1 MRKLLLF
8 ILLGTLPTQLSAQQF
23 CDVKGRILV
32 QDTDEPIGEAVVE
45 IPRHGLWAITDKEG
59 RFTVRGVPRGKTTFV
74 LSCLGYATTLVNI
87 EVIAGMDA
95 LHLYLPEDNL
105 ALESVVVTARE
116 APDAMATSRTVG
128 GNAIDHL
135 QMVNASDISALLP
148 GGKTVNPDLTTD
160 NPFSLRDGGS
170 TAGNATFGTAVEVDG
185 VRLSTNASLGDMAG
199 ASTRNIAST
208 NIEAVEVITGVPSA
222 EYGDI
227 SSGIVRLRTRK
238 GKTPYTLTFTTNPQ
252 TKQASFSKGFD
263 LGENNGVLNT
273 NLEYARAT
281 KNPVSPYTSYSRTG
295 LSLSY
300 QNTFANT
307 VRFNFGVAGNLGG
320 QNTKNDPDAQNGE
333 WQKVKDDALRINTSI
348 NWQPNRKGLTSLD
361 FNASINYEN
370 KLERHIPSIRMI
382 ITLRLE
388 AMLLHRQQNLSEWNG
403 RTHAFN
409 VAEDSS
415 VPTGG
420 DIYDGNSYT
429 AIWPVAYLDQDGVR
443 HPFTDVERND
453 PAFASM
459 LLRSG
464 NAYQYRLTDYDP
476 YFSANLSVTKEIG
489 DHVSISFY
497 ANNFTNSR
505 KYVRPYAGGVGSIF
519 TPKFY
524 YGLTVRIKF

>member
-74 LSCLGYATTLVNI
+74 LSCLGYATTLVDI

-208 NIEAVEVITGVPSA
+208 NIEAVEVITQAYPRPNTA
-222 EYGDI
+222 
-227 SSGIVRLRTRK
+227 
-238 GKTPYTLTFTTNPQ
+238 TFHQ
-252 TKQASFSKGFD
+252 VSCAC
-263 LGENNGVLNT
+263 
-273 NLEYARAT
+273 ARARG
-281 KNPVSPYTSYSRTG
+281 KR
-295 LSLSY
+295 
-300 QNTFANT
+300 
-307 VRFNFGVAGNLGG
+307 
-320 QNTKNDPDAQNGE
+320 
-333 WQKVKDDALRINTSI
+333 
-348 NWQPNRKGLTSLD
+348 
-361 FNASINYEN
+361 
-370 KLERHIPSIRMI
+370 
-382 ITLRLE
+382 
-388 AMLLHRQQNLSEWNG
+388 
-403 RTHAFN
+403 
-409 VAEDSS
+409 
-415 VPTGG
+415 PT
-420 DIYDGNSYT
+420 
-429 AIWPVAYLDQDGVR
+429 R
-443 HPFTDVERND
+443 
-453 PAFASM
+453 
-459 LLRSG
+459 
-464 NAYQYRLTDYDP
+464 
-476 YFSANLSVTKEIG
+476 
-489 DHVSISFY
+489 
-497 ANNFTNSR
+497 
-505 KYVRPYAGGVGSIF
+505 
-519 TPKFY
+519 
-524 YGLTVRIKF
+524 

>member
-1 MRKLLLF
+1 MRDGDNWDDGWHQMVTKQTVRTF
-8 ILLGTLPTQLSAQQF
+8 VQNTQQSN
-23 CDVKGRILV
+23 GS
-32 QDTDEPIGEAVVE
+32 PIDRMGLEFVVE
-45 IPRHGLWAITDKEG
+45 FPRIQPIRTDLRLDGAYGYTKYVNEG
-59 RFTVRGVPRGKTTFV
+59 EWEYMRTIFTGDKSYPYVGIYPDTGGATVTFNGRKTQRLDANLT
-74 LSCLGYATTLVNI
+74 ATT
-87 EVIAGMDA
+87 
-95 LHLYLPEDNL
+95 
-105 ALESVVVTARE
+105 
-116 APDAMATSRTVG
+116 
-128 GNAIDHL
+128 
-135 QMVNASDISALLP
+135 
-148 GGKTVNPDLTTD
+148 
-160 NPFSLRDGGS
+160 
-170 TAGNATFGTAVEVDG
+170 
-185 VRLSTNASLGDMAG
+185 
-199 ASTRNIAST
+199 
-208 NIEAVEVITGVPSA
+208 
-222 EYGDI
+222 
-227 SSGIVRLRTRK
+227 
-238 GKTPYTLTFTTNPQ
+238 
-252 TKQASFSKGFD
+252 
-263 LGENNGVLNT
+263 
-273 NLEYARAT
+273 
-281 KNPVSPYTSYSRTG
+281 
-295 LSLSY
+295 
-300 QNTFANT
+300 
-307 VRFNFGVAGNLGG
+307 
-320 QNTKNDPDAQNGE
+320 
-333 WQKVKDDALRINTSI
+333 
-348 NWQPNRKGLTSLD
+348 
-361 FNASINYEN
+361 
-370 KLERHIPSIRMI
+370 HIPSIRMI

>member
-74 LSCLGYATTLVNI
+74 LSCLGYATTLVDI

-370 KLERHIPSIRMI
+370 KLDRQCTHPISGTTMPAVHAMTAGYHIADILPSDYFAVRNIDSRELDYAAGLKA
-382 ITLRLE
+382 TW
-388 AMLLHRQQNLSEWNG
+388 LHSW
-403 RTHAFN
+403 
-409 VAEDSS
+409 
-415 VPTGG
+415 GG
-420 DIYDGNSYT
+420 CTATRNS
-429 AIWPVAYLDQDGVR
+429 
-443 HPFTDVERND
+443 
-453 PAFASM
+453 AS
-459 LLRSG
+459 RG
-464 NAYQYRLTDYDP
+464 GPKGT
-476 YFSANLSVTKEIG
+476 SVTAPTTTI
-489 DHVSISFY
+489 
-497 ANNFTNSR
+497 R
-505 KYVRPYAGGVGSIF
+505 RRPPTA
-519 TPKFY
+519 
-524 YGLTVRIKF
+524 TVRAPTPTSPTCTT